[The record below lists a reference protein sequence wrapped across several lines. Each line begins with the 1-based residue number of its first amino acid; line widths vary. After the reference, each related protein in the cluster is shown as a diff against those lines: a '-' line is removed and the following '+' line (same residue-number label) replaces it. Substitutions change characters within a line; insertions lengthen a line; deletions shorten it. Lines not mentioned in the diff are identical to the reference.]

1 MPTLPVYNMNGEQT
15 GEITLA
21 DSVFGTKVNQALL
34 HLALVRQMA
43 AERRGTAKAKTRA
56 EVRGGGRKPWRQK
69 GTGRARHGSR
79 RSPIWTGGGV
89 VFPPVPRDYSLKMS
103 KKARRQALKS
113 ALSAKVQAGEAIVL
127 AELAFA
133 EPKTKAML
141 KVLANLKIDKE
152 KALIV
157 TAEKD
162 ENVVKSA
169 RNIPGVMAVIPES
182 LNVYNLL
189 THHRLVLTKDAV
201 TKLEE
206 ALA

>member
-1 MPTLPVYNMNGEQT
+1 MPTLPVYNMKGEQT

-21 DSVFGTKVNQALL
+21 DSVFGAKVNQALL

-43 AERRGTAKAKTRA
+43 AARRGTAKAKTRG

-89 VFPPVPRDYSLKMS
+89 VFPPAPRDYSLDMP
-103 KKARRQALKS
+103 KKARRQAVKS

-127 AELAFA
+127 GELAFA

-141 KVLANLKIDKE
+141 EVLANLKIDKE

-157 TAEKD
+157 IAQKD
-162 ENVVKSA
+162 ENVIKSA
-169 RNIPGVMAVIPES
+169 RNIPGVMTVLPEGV
-182 LNVYNLL
+182 NVYNLL
-189 THHRLVLTKDAV
+189 THGRLVLTKDAV